1 MAIPRRSRHAGNRRS
16 RHAGSRRGPVVALA
30 GLLAAI
36 LLTGCGTAAQGS
48 RTQKIRDVSPY
59 LAAAQARVDNDYRGT
74 NRKPDPSPRPA
85 TKGKRIAI
93 LSLGQISI
101 SSRTPSNAA
110 LEAAQVLGWQAQVLD
125 GQLNPKIIPG
135 LMQSAL
141 NSGVDGIIVDAIDC
155 PLIAPQLAQAKAKGV
170 PVIPIYAF
178 DCNDAL
184 FGGTGQNLFSGS
196 VNYGPDAKDIGTF
209 TLDYGAD
216 QADAVIA
223 HTGGHAR
230 VIFFN
235 DPQLS
240 VLQYTAQG
248 FKDELARCEDCKLV
262 QEVDFHANEL
272 GPQLYAKAAAALKN
286 HPEANAVKIPYTSA
300 ALGGII
306 DAVNKSGR
314 SDDLF
319 VVGGEGFEPE
329 INLIRGNG
337 GLDTVNII
345 SSEWVGWAAAD
356 TLNSTFL
363 GRQPVDSGIGWT
375 LADLAHNVPKTG
387 PYVPAVDFRAAYRQA
402 WGVGPADPAS
412 G

>member
-1 MAIPRRSRHAGNRRS
+1 MAIPWRTAS
-16 RHAGSRRGPVVALA
+16 VALSVLIA
-30 GLLAAI
+30 VAAS
-36 LLTGCGTAAQGS
+36 GCGTGTQGS
-48 RTQKIRDVSPY
+48 RTARTGNDSDY
-59 LAAAQARVDNDYRGT
+59 LAAAQAKVDSDYRGT
-74 NRKPDPSPRPA
+74 NRKPDPTPRPA
-85 TKGKRIAI
+85 TKGKKVAI

-110 LEAAQVLGWQAQVLD
+110 LEAARSLGWDAEVLD
-125 GQLNPKIIPG
+125 AQLDPRRAPV
-135 LMQSAL
+135 LMQQAL

-155 PLIAPQLAQAKAKGV
+155 PLIVPQLKMAAQKGV

-178 DCNDAL
+178 DCNDGL
-184 FGGTGQNLFSGS
+184 FGGTGSPLFSAY

-216 QADAVIA
+216 QADAIIA

-235 DPQLS
+235 DPLLS

-248 FKDELARCEDCKLV
+248 FKDELSKCDDCKLV
-262 QEVDFHANEL
+262 QEVDFHSNEL

-300 ALGGII
+300 ALGGIV
-306 DAVNKSGR
+306 DAVLKSGR

-329 INLIRGNG
+329 LNLIRTKQ
-337 GLDTVNII
+337 GLDVVNII

-356 TLNSTFL
+356 SLNSMFL
-363 GRQPVDSGIGWT
+363 GKKPVDSGIGWT
-375 LADLAHNVPKTG
+375 LADFNHNVPKTG
-387 PYVPAVDFRAAYRQA
+387 PYVPAVDFRAAYRQV
-402 WGVGPADPAS
+402 WGVGPAT

>member
-1 MAIPRRSRHAGNRRS
+1 MAIPRRTAS
-16 RHAGSRRGPVVALA
+16 VALST
-30 GLLAAI
+30 LLAVAVA
-36 LLTGCGTAAQGS
+36 GCGATAQGS
-48 RTQKIRDVSPY
+48 RKVRVTDDSDY
-59 LAAAQARVDNDYRGT
+59 LAVAQARVDNDYRGT
-74 NRKPDPSPRPA
+74 NRKPDPTPRPA
-85 TKGKRIAI
+85 TRGKKVAI

-110 LEAAQVLGWQAQVLD
+110 LEAAQALGWQAAVLD
-125 GQLNPKIIPG
+125 SQLDPRRAPV
-135 LMQSAL
+135 LMQQAL

-155 PLIAPQLAQAKAKGV
+155 PLIAPQLLQAKQKGI

-178 DCNDAL
+178 DCNDGL
-184 FGGTGQNLFSGS
+184 FGGLGKPLFSS
-196 VNYGPDAKDIGTF
+196 YVNYGPDAKDIGTF

-235 DPQLS
+235 DPLLS
-240 VLQYTAQG
+240 VLQYTARG
-248 FKDELARCEDCKLV
+248 FKDELAKCDDCKLV
-262 QEVDFHANEL
+262 AEVDFHSNEL

-306 DAVNKSGR
+306 DAVMKSGR

-329 INLIRGNG
+329 LNLIRTRQ
-337 GLDTVNII
+337 GLDAVNII
-345 SSEWVGWAAAD
+345 SSEWVGWAAVD
-356 TLNSTFL
+356 SLNSKFL
-363 GRQPVDSGIGWT
+363 GKEPVDSGIGWT
-375 LADLAHNVPKTG
+375 LADLNHNVPPTG
-387 PYVPAVDFRAAYRQA
+387 PYVPAVDFRAAYREV
-402 WGVGPADPAS
+402 WGIGP
-412 G
+412 GTG